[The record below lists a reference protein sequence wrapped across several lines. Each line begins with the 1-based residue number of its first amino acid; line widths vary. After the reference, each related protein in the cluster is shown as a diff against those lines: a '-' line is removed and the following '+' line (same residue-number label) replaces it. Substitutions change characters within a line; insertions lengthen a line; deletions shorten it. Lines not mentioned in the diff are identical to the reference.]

1 MKDDYDKINFLC
13 GIEIHQELSGKKL
26 FCSCSADLKEEKK
39 DLEIKREIRSSVGES
54 GEADVASLYEQKK
67 NLKFVYYGYEDEHC
81 LIECDEQPPDPINQ
95 DALKT
100 ALEIATIL
108 KLKIPDELIVMRKVI
123 SDGSV
128 VSGFQRSL
136 LVGLGNEES
145 FIDTSQGR
153 VRIKDIYLEEDAA
166 KIIKKE
172 RDNVYFSLSRAGI
185 PLIEIGTQPD
195 IKTPEQAKEVASYLG
210 MLLRSVPGIRRGIG
224 TIRQDVNMSI
234 LNGARIELKG
244 FQDLRNMPYVIEN
257 EIKRQLE
264 MMNQGNKIKEEVR
277 KVNADCSTS
286 FLRPMPGASRLYPE
300 TDIPNIKI
308 DKELL
313 NGIKKTELIDEKI
326 VRIGKQY
333 NLNNEIARVLVKE
346 NKLELFEELHKQFG
360 MPELIART
368 ILLTVKDLKNRLGL
382 PSDKLTKKD
391 FEEIFNYVK
400 KGMLDKGL
408 VSKALEDR
416 LQGKFSLAK
425 YKVVDEKELEFFIK
439 NLVKE
444 KGNLSDGALM
454 GIIMQEYKGM
464 VDGKIVMEIL
474 KKIRGT

>member
-195 IKTPEQAKEVASYLG
+195 IKTPEQAK
-210 MLLRSVPGIRRGIG
+210 
-224 TIRQDVNMSI
+224 
-234 LNGARIELKG
+234 
-244 FQDLRNMPYVIEN
+244 
-257 EIKRQLE
+257 
-264 MMNQGNKIKEEVR
+264 
-277 KVNADCSTS
+277 
-286 FLRPMPGASRLYPE
+286 
-300 TDIPNIKI
+300 
-308 DKELL
+308 
-313 NGIKKTELIDEKI
+313 
-326 VRIGKQY
+326 
-333 NLNNEIARVLVKE
+333 
-346 NKLELFEELHKQFG
+346 
-360 MPELIART
+360 
-368 ILLTVKDLKNRLGL
+368 
-382 PSDKLTKKD
+382 
-391 FEEIFNYVK
+391 
-400 KGMLDKGL
+400 
-408 VSKALEDR
+408 
-416 LQGKFSLAK
+416 
-425 YKVVDEKELEFFIK
+425 
-439 NLVKE
+439 
-444 KGNLSDGALM
+444 
-454 GIIMQEYKGM
+454 
-464 VDGKIVMEIL
+464 
-474 KKIRGT
+474 